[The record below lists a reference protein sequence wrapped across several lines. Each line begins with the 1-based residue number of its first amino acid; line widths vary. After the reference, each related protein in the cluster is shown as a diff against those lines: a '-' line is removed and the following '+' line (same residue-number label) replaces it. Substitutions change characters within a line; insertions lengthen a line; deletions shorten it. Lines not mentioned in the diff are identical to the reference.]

1 MDVVFSVGGQ
11 VVVDDQGDLLD
22 VDASGQQVG
31 GDEDSGRARAE
42 LAHDDVTLL
51 LVHVAVLRRG
61 RFSLGFFGNWRQVK
75 RIRTTAKHTQGSTF
89 DCYINMSA

>member
-1 MDVVFSVGGQ
+1 MNVVFSVCRK

-31 GDEDSGRARAE
+31 GDEDSGRARTE

-51 LVHVAVLRRG
+51 LVHVPVHG
-61 RFSLGFFGNWRQVK
+61 GHSEVSLVHLLSEPVDLALGVTEDDRLCN
-75 RIRTTAKHTQGSTF
+75 
-89 DCYINMSA
+89 